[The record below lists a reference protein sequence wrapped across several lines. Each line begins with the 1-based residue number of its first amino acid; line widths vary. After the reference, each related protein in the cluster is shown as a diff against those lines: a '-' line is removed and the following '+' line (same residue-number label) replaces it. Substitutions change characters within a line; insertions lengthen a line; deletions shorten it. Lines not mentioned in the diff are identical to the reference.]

1 MNKIDLDIQKAA
13 RYFSYSA
20 YKEVVVRLFE
30 QDKVTGP
37 NQIPSLLE
45 STKMSI
51 QRMKKWDKIFKV
63 SGEML
68 THLNQLE
75 DHWTWYM
82 ITEGWCG
89 DASQI
94 LPVVAKIAGHTD
106 RIELKLLLRDE
117 NTEIMGKYLTNGGM
131 AIPVLVAVNN
141 RTGEEL
147 PHWGP
152 RPEGIKLRLEN
163 LKKESPEI
171 SKSELSKQ
179 LHLWYAKD
187 KGISTQH
194 DILQLVKQ
202 YMVPQKTE
210 LHKVS

>member
-1 MNKIDLDIQKAA
+1 MNKLALDIQQAT
-13 RYFSYSA
+13 RYFTYSE
-20 YKEVVVRLFE
+20 YKDLVVNLFE
-30 QDKVTGP
+30 KEEVTGP
-37 NQIPSLLE
+37 NQIPAFLE

-63 SGEML
+63 SDEML
-68 THLNQLE
+68 SSLDQIEEN
-75 DHWTWYM
+75 WTWYM

-94 LPVVAKIAGHTD
+94 LPVVAKIAAQSD

-117 NTEIMGKYLTNGGM
+117 NTQIMEKYLTNGGM

-141 RTGEEL
+141 VTGQEL

-152 RPEGIKLRLEN
+152 RPDEIKAKLEAW
-163 LKKESPEI
+163 KKESPDFK
-171 SKSELSKQ
+171 KSELSKQ

-187 KGISTQH
+187 KGISIQH
-194 DILQLVKQ
+194 DIHRLVKTF
-202 YMVPQKTE
+202 MTSQKSE
-210 LHKVS
+210 LPRVS